1 MDESR
6 NIWLHM
12 ENSFDG
18 SFMQKVNSWKLNFV
32 VDTREL
38 WLWMEAFFMAEN
50 SQWNV
55 LEIWWRSIDKWAKNY
70 GRIVDEIMTPE
81 WLNILLNICAFDEG
95 LQLLKIDE
103 EVRENTDTG
112 GRDFLAERTR
122 EEFYFFGRER
132 GIFFQRG
139 HAQEFFGEQQ
149 RTSNTNWAAILT
161 HQEPTQYRL
170 VFGFWYNI
178 SFF

>member
-38 WLWMEAFFMAEN
+38 WLWMEAFFMTEN

-122 EEFYFFGRER
+122 EEFYFREDTHKSFLGSSR
-132 GIFFQRG
+132 GLQTLI
-139 HAQEFFGEQQ
+139 E
-149 RTSNTNWAAILT
+149 L
-161 HQEPTQYRL
+161 P
-170 VFGFWYNI
+170 FWYI
-178 SFF
+178 KRVFFLRNTG

>member
-55 LEIWWRSIDKWAKNY
+55 LEIWWRSIDKWTKNY
-70 GRIVDEIMTPE
+70 GRIVEEIMTPE
-81 WLNILLNICAFDEG
+81 WLNFLLNICAFDKG
-95 LQLLKIDE
+95 LQRLKIDE
-103 EVRENTDTG
+103 EVREKTDRG
-112 GRDFLAERTR
+112 GGDFLAERTC

-132 GIFFQRG
+132 GIFFREHMHKSFLGSSRG
-139 HAQEFFGEQQ
+139 LQTLIELPFWHIKRVFFLH
-149 RTSNTNWAAILT
+149 NT
-161 HQEPTQYRL
+161 
-170 VFGFWYNI
+170 G
-178 SFF
+178 